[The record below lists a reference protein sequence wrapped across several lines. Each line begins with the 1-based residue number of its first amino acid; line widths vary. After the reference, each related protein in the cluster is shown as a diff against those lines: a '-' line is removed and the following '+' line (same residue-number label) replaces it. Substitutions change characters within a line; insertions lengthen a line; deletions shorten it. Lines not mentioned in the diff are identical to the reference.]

1 MFVFTQPLPVSTC
14 HVRRETISRI
24 REHAEGSK
32 PQRLPNN
39 FCFWSQVCSVLGR
52 FERQGIET
60 CSLSRNAHRWFFPA
74 TFPRHWREL
83 LRAKIRRIIIKFYR
97 GKSDQRKSHCIKG
110 YVIKVIYFPV
120 YSRSTFRACGRACHC
135 APVAAPESVVV
146 DSAAHSDSRF
156 HSPEQLSSRPL
167 FSSSALTYPSVQ

>member
-1 MFVFTQPLPVSTC
+1 MFVFTQRLPVSSC

-32 PQRLPNN
+32 SQRLPNN

-97 GKSDQRKSHCIKG
+97 GKSDQRKSRCIKG

-120 YSRSTFRACGRACHC
+120 YPALHSEHVEGRAIVHLLL
-135 APVAAPESVVV
+135 
-146 DSAAHSDSRF
+146 R
-156 HSPEQLSSRPL
+156 LSLLWLTRQHIRIRASIRQSSFPL
-167 FSSSALTYPSVQ
+167 GLFFLLLH